1 MNRSS
6 TVGRKLVYLAIL
18 LALLIPLYLL
28 GQPTGGTGDLGGRL
42 SQMRHQFNMAESD
55 LGEVSPTS
63 ETMKLASL
71 GLRGV
76 AATLLHEKAHDYR
89 ILHEWDRYKATLNNI
104 AFLQPHFDRV
114 WEQQAHNL
122 AYNVAVEFDDYR
134 QRYEMIRE
142 GTEYLEKGVR
152 QNTHA
157 PRLIWYSGWFYGHKL
172 GTADEKKQYRRLF
185 SEDEVLH
192 ESLIDE
198 GIAVDS
204 PAARGPFGKPD
215 NWLVGRLW
223 LDRGYDLVDSG
234 VRIRRQTPINF
245 FETGPKWRIKHA
257 EAIEREGVLNES
269 AQNAWQLAAEA
280 WQRFGNRSIPTT
292 SSFTIKLG
300 QLDDLASQIDEVQQ
314 EFRALTAD
322 VYADERQR
330 RIEQFPAEDQEI
342 LRASIDDLTEA
353 ERTKRIKLEASMVP
367 TKQEILRKA
376 DPAIRLRAVN
386 LLGQW
391 QDLNERYAKTDG
403 YRSQI
408 NYPYWQML
416 AQAEQEERTVRARR
430 LVYEAEQANR
440 QAELDKAIDLYE
452 QAFEIW
458 AEIFD
463 DYPILT
469 VDDTA
474 EDLYESIR
482 RYMVVKDS
490 EELSDDFPLKV
501 FVEIIEDDFGQ
512 ADLRRYA
519 QRRAEFEA
527 AAKKR
532 KHELEQQQ
540 ADAEAETDP

>member
-1 MNRSS
+1 
-6 TVGRKLVYLAIL
+6 
-18 LALLIPLYLL
+18 
-28 GQPTGGTGDLGGRL
+28 
-42 SQMRHQFNMAESD
+42 
-55 LGEVSPTS
+55 
-63 ETMKLASL
+63 
-71 GLRGV
+71 
-76 AATLLHEKAHDYR
+76 
-89 ILHEWDRYKATLNNI
+89 
-104 AFLQPHFDRV
+104 
-114 WEQQAHNL
+114 
-122 AYNVAVEFDDYR
+122 
-134 QRYEMIRE
+134 
-142 GTEYLEKGVR
+142 
-152 QNTHA
+152 
-157 PRLIWYSGWFYGHKL
+157 
-172 GTADEKKQYRRLF
+172 
-185 SEDEVLH
+185 
-192 ESLIDE
+192 
-198 GIAVDS
+198 
-204 PAARGPFGKPD
+204 
-215 NWLVGRLW
+215 
-223 LDRGYDLVDSG
+223 
-234 VRIRRQTPINF
+234 
-245 FETGPKWRIKHA
+245 
-257 EAIEREGVLNES
+257 
-269 AQNAWQLAAEA
+269 
-280 WQRFGNRSIPTT
+280 
-292 SSFTIKLG
+292 
-300 QLDDLASQIDEVQQ
+300 
-314 EFRALTAD
+314 
-322 VYADERQR
+322 
-330 RIEQFPAEDQEI
+330 
-342 LRASIDDLTEA
+342 
-353 ERTKRIKLEASMVP
+353 MVP

-482 RYMVVKDS
+482 RYMVLKDS

-532 KHELEQQQ
+532 KQELEQQQ